1 MNIPTPMSARE
12 RKTVTADRSAFAAAL
27 ESARRRG
34 YDRLADVLEVVVDD
48 LTEDLERG

>member
-12 RKTVTADRSAFAAAL
+12 RKTVTADRDAFASAL

-34 YDRLADVLEVVVDD
+34 YDHLADILEVVTDD

>member
-12 RKTVTADRSAFAAAL
+12 RKTVTADRDTFAAAM
-27 ESARRRG
+27 ESARRRD
-34 YDRLADVLEVVVDD
+34 YDRLADILEVVVED

>member
-1 MNIPTPMSARE
+1 MSVSA
-12 RKTVTADRSAFAAAL
+12 VTADRSAFAAAL